1 MNINK
6 VILMGRLTADPELKK
21 TDAGVSVIRFTV
33 AVNRPKQK
41 DKEQAADFISCV
53 AFRQTAEFISKYFR
67 KGSSIIVFGTIRTGF
82 YEKDGTRIYTTDVI
96 ADEVNFGESRN
107 QTAESNERMPLS
119 KPTTPQNASD
129 GDGEYTFINDSDLPF

>member
-6 VILMGRLTADPELKK
+6 VILMGRFTADPELKK
-21 TDAGVSVIRFTV
+21 TGDGVSVIRFTV

-41 DKEQAADFISCV
+41 DKERAADFISCV

-67 KGSSIIVFGTIRTGF
+67 KGSAIIVFGTIRAGF

-96 ADEVNFGESRN
+96 ADEVNFGESR
-107 QTAESNERMPLS
+107 QTDNGATDTAPATGGSVS
-119 KPTTPQNASD
+119 AGQ
-129 GDGEYTFINDSDLPF
+129 GDIAYIDDSDLPF

>member
-6 VILMGRLTADPELKK
+6 VILMGRFTADPELKK
-21 TDAGVSVIRFTV
+21 TGDGVSVIRFTV

-41 DKEQAADFISCV
+41 DKERAADFISCV

-67 KGSSIIVFGTIRTGF
+67 KGSAIIVFGTIRTGF

-96 ADEVNFGESRN
+96 ADEVNFGESRQADN
-107 QTAESNERMPLS
+107 GATDTAPATEGSVFAG
-119 KPTTPQNASD
+119 Q
-129 GDGEYTFINDSDLPF
+129 GDIAYIDDSDLPF

>member
-6 VILMGRLTADPELKK
+6 VILMGRFTADPELKK
-21 TDAGVSVIRFTV
+21 TGDGVSVIRFTV

-41 DKEQAADFISCV
+41 DKEQTADFISCV

-67 KGSSIIVFGTIRTGF
+67 KGSAIIVFGTIRTGF

-107 QTAESNERMPLS
+107 QNSESNERMPLS
-119 KPTTPQNASD
+119 KPTTPQNDSD
-129 GDGEYTFINDSDLPF
+129 GDGEYTFIDDSDLPF

>member
-6 VILMGRLTADPELKK
+6 VILMGRFTADPELKK
-21 TDAGVSVIRFTV
+21 TGDGVSVIRFTV

-41 DKEQAADFISCV
+41 DKERAADFISCV

-67 KGSSIIVFGTIRTGF
+67 KGSAIIVFGTIRTGF

-96 ADEVNFGESRN
+96 ADEVNFGESRQADN
-107 QTAESNERMPLS
+107 GATDTAPVTGGSVS
-119 KPTTPQNASD
+119 AGQGDIAYIDD
-129 GDGEYTFINDSDLPF
+129 GDLPF

>member
-6 VILMGRLTADPELKK
+6 VILMGRFTADPELKK
-21 TDAGVSVIRFTV
+21 TGDGVSVIRFTV

-41 DKEQAADFISCV
+41 DKERAADFISCV

-67 KGSSIIVFGTIRTGF
+67 KGSAIIVFGTIRTGF

-96 ADEVNFGESRN
+96 ADEVNFGESRQADN
-107 QTAESNERMPLS
+107 GATDTAPATGGSVSAGQRDI
-119 KPTTPQNASD
+119 AYIDD
-129 GDGEYTFINDSDLPF
+129 GDLPF

>member
-21 TDAGVSVIRFTV
+21 TGDGVSVIRFTV

-67 KGSSIIVFGTIRTGF
+67 KGSAIIVFGTIRTGF

-96 ADEVNFGESRN
+96 ADEDIYYGRDRRRGKFRGK
-107 QTAESNERMPLS
+107 QKSNCGIE
-119 KPTTPQNASD
+119 
-129 GDGEYTFINDSDLPF
+129 

>member
-6 VILMGRLTADPELKK
+6 VILMGRLTADTELKK
-21 TDAGVSVIRFTV
+21 TRDGVCVLRFTV

-67 KGSSIIVFGTIRTGF
+67 KGSAIIVFGTIRTGF

-96 ADEVNFGESRN
+96 ADEVGFGESR
-107 QTAESNERMPLS
+107 QTRGETSDTAPVADGS
-119 KPTTPQNASD
+119 ASD
-129 GDGEYTFINDSDLPF
+129 GQGDIAYIDDSDLPF

>member
-6 VILMGRLTADPELKK
+6 VILMGRFTADPELKK
-21 TDAGVSVIRFTV
+21 TGDGVSVIRFTV

-67 KGSSIIVFGTIRTGF
+67 KGSAIIVFGTIRTGF

-96 ADEVNFGESRN
+96 ADEVNFGESRQADN
-107 QTAESNERMPLS
+107 GATDTAPATGGSVS
-119 KPTTPQNASD
+119 AGQ
-129 GDGEYTFINDSDLPF
+129 GDIAYIDDSDLPF

>member
-6 VILMGRLTADPELKK
+6 VILMGRLTTDPELKK
-21 TDAGVSVIRFTV
+21 TGDGFSVIRFTV

-67 KGSSIIVFGTIRTGF
+67 KGSAIIVFGTIRTGF

-96 ADEVNFGESRN
+96 ADEVNFGESR
-107 QTAESNERMPLS
+107 QTDNGATDTAPATGGSVS
-119 KPTTPQNASD
+119 AGQGDIAYIDD
-129 GDGEYTFINDSDLPF
+129 GDLPF

>member
-21 TDAGVSVIRFTV
+21 TGDGFSVIRFTV

-53 AFRQTAEFISKYFR
+53 AFRQTADFIAKYFR
-67 KGSSIIVFGTIRTGF
+67 KGRAIIVFGTIRTGF
-82 YEKDGTRIYTTDVI
+82 YEKDGQKVYTTDVI
-96 ADEVNFGESRN
+96 VDEVQFGEN
-107 QTAESNERMPLS
+107 KQADAGPKTALS

-129 GDGEYTFINDSDLPF
+129 GDGEYTVIDNSDLPF